1 MSRSETN
8 QLRGGLKDLLL
19 DMVLTYEIKLA
30 VLQNENTDAKITNQ
44 IDL

>member
-1 MSRSETN
+1 MSRRDTN
-8 QLRGGLKDLLL
+8 HLRGSLKDLLL